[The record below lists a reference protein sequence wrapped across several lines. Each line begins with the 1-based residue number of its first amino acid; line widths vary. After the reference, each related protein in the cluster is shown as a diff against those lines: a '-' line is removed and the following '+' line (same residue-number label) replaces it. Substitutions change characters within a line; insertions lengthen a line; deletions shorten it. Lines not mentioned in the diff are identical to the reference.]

1 MEEENK
7 KGKCIKVRGK
17 ALTIYII
24 IIVVVASAI
33 SFGSGFILGKK
44 MYEEKKKESPK
55 EIQDKPANNNQVE
68 DKPQNEVTGDGDVK
82 VTEQLFEKLK
92 NIAQLDNE
100 SSKTDLFTPLLSHD
114 GLLSSFDTN
123 VKTSIVYQYAKN
135 NGMSNT
141 TNSQTDSNCNS
152 GGSGIC
158 IRINKADFDEIAK
171 KYGYTNLIPEVYGP
185 CKIYNNMYYFNYGGD
200 ATPYEKTLH
209 NVTYVTN
216 GEDIILTDNLT
227 YKYYDHSHADDTE
240 TREFTFKKGADG
252 SYYLYS
258 VYKK

>member
-1 MEEENK
+1 MEEENNK

-24 IIVVVASAI
+24 IIVVIASAI

-44 MYEEKKKESPK
+44 MYEEKKKEPPK
-55 EIQDKPANNNQVE
+55 EIQDKPAE
-68 DKPQNEVTGDGDVK
+68 EKPQNATNDNEKNEVTEELLD
-82 VTEQLFEKLK
+82 ELK

-100 SSKTDLFTPLLSHD
+100 DGKISLFTPLLFD
-114 GLLSSFDTN
+114 EGILNELSDDI
-123 VKTSIVYQYAKN
+123 KTRTIYAYAIHNKMTFSEEA
-135 NGMSNT
+135 GVDQDCIS
-141 TNSQTDSNCNS
+141 S
-152 GGSGIC
+152 GGSGMC
-158 IRINKADFDEIAK
+158 IYLKIEDFNTIAK
-171 KYGYTNLIPEVYGP
+171 KYGFLEFKPDAYI
-185 CKIYNNMYYFNYGGD
+185 KNNKYYFNYSGD

-209 NVTYVTN
+209 NVTYVIN

-227 YKYYDHSHADDTE
+227 YRYNANIDHADDTE
-240 TREFTFKKGADG
+240 IREFTFKKGADG

>member
-1 MEEENK
+1 MEEENNK

-24 IIVVVASAI
+24 IIVVIASAI

-44 MYEEKKKESPK
+44 MYEEKKKEPPK
-55 EIQDKPANNNQVE
+55 EIQDKPTE
-68 DKPQNEVTGDGDVK
+68 EKPQNEVTDNGNVND
-82 VTEQLFEKLK
+82 TEEIFEELK

-100 SSKTDLFTPLLSHD
+100 SPKMDLFTPLLTID
-114 GLLSSFDTN
+114 GVVNELGDDI
-123 VKTSIVYQYAKN
+123 KTRIIYAYAIHNKMTFSEEA
-135 NGMSNT
+135 GVDQDCYS
-141 TNSQTDSNCNS
+141 S
-152 GGSGIC
+152 GGSGMC
-158 IRINKADFDEIAK
+158 IYLKVEDFNAIAK
-171 KYGYTNLIPEVYGP
+171 KYGFSGFKPNISI
-185 CKIYNNMYYFNYGGD
+185 KNNKYYFNYSGE

-209 NVTYVTN
+209 NVTYVIN

-227 YKYYDHSHADDTE
+227 YKYNDHSHADDTE

>member
-1 MEEENK
+1 MEEENNK

-24 IIVVVASAI
+24 IIVVIASAI

-44 MYEEKKKESPK
+44 MYEEKKKEPPK
-55 EIQDKPANNNQVE
+55 EIQDKPAE
-68 DKPQNEVTGDGDVK
+68 EKPQNATNVNEKSEVTEELLD
-82 VTEQLFEKLK
+82 ELK
-92 NIAQLDNE
+92 NIGQLDNE
-100 SSKTDLFTPLLSHD
+100 DGKISKFTPLLFYE
-114 GLLSSFDTN
+114 GILNELSDDD
-123 VKTSIVYQYAKN
+123 KTRIIYAYALKN
-135 NGMSNT
+135 KMTISERKGENP
-141 TNSQTDSNCNS
+141 DCNPG

-158 IRINKADFDEIAK
+158 ICIKVEDFNAIAK
-171 KYGYTNLIPEVYGP
+171 KYGFLGFKPDADI
-185 CKIYNNMYYFNYGGD
+185 INNKYYFGDGGE

-209 NVTYVTN
+209 NVTYVIN

-227 YKYYDHSHADDTE
+227 YKYYSNIDHADDTE

>member
-1 MEEENK
+1 MEEENNK

-24 IIVVVASAI
+24 IIVVIASAI

-44 MYEEKKKESPK
+44 MYEEKKKEPPK
-55 EIQDKPANNNQVE
+55 EIQDKPTE
-68 DKPQNEVTGDGDVK
+68 EKPQNEVTDNGNVND
-82 VTEQLFEKLK
+82 TEEIFEELK

-100 SSKTDLFTPLLSHD
+100 SPKMDLFTPLLTID
-114 GLLSSFDTN
+114 GVVNELSDDI
-123 VKTSIVYQYAKN
+123 KTRIIYAYAKKN
-135 NGMSNT
+135 KMTISERKGENP
-141 TNSQTDSNCNS
+141 DCNPG
-152 GGSGIC
+152 GGSGMCIC
-158 IRINKADFDEIAK
+158 IKVEDFNAIAK
-171 KYGYTNLIPEVYGP
+171 KYGFLGFKPDADI
-185 CKIYNNMYYFNYGGD
+185 INNKYYFGDGGE
-200 ATPYEKTLH
+200 ATPYEKALH
-209 NVTYVTN
+209 NVTYVIN

-227 YKYYDHSHADDTE
+227 YRYNANIDHADDTE